1 MIQRMIELGEGYSDL
16 YELIEL
22 ATSQKSRVSHLIKFT
37 TSKDKDTY
45 CSFAVIFKPTSIGEF
60 QPIYYCREGIKV
72 TENSISKREQ
82 LINDLATSLEKE
94 IITLNLRHSNSFSEK
109 ELYHQYVIGILRLN
123 HLISPLK

>member
-22 ATSQKSRVSHLIKFT
+22 ATAQKSRVAHLLKFT

-45 CSFAVIFKPTSIGEF
+45 CSFAVIFKPTSIGDF
-60 QPIYYCREGIKV
+60 QPIYYCREGIKL
-72 TENSISKREQ
+72 TGDSISKREQ
-82 LINDLATSLEKE
+82 LINDLASSLEKE
-94 IITLNLRHSNSFSEK
+94 IITLNLRHSTSFFEK
-109 ELYHQYVIGILRLN
+109 ELFHQYVIGILRLN

>member
-22 ATSQKSRVSHLIKFT
+22 ATSQKNRVSHLIKFT

-45 CSFAVIFKPTSIGEF
+45 CSFAVIFKPTSIWEF

-72 TENSISKREQ
+72 AENSITKREQ
-82 LINDLATSLEKE
+82 LINDLASSLEKE
-94 IITLNLRHSNSFSEK
+94 IITLNLRHSSSFFEK
-109 ELYHQYVIGILRLN
+109 ELFHQYVIGILRLN